1 MRLLFTLFSLL
12 FYTCLNAQCKTF
24 KLTSKG
30 DTINCTEA
38 TGVKRGKWKIEI
50 PPIRGERGY
59 IEEGVFLNDKKEGTW
74 RRFNL
79 LGDPIAIENYKWGLK
94 NGVSTYL
101 TIQGVE
107 REESWKAI
115 DPSKP
120 YDTIDVQDINNPN
133 VYEKVIVKTTGASLK
148 HGTWKIFDPY
158 TGQKLR
164 TEHWILDVLQDP
176 NAKKEDS
183 SEISIGSPIT
193 KTPTSKSDT
202 ATKKTIP
209 KEVLEF
215 QKKNKGKKI
224 VDGKTGG

>member
-12 FYTCLNAQCKTF
+12 FYISVIAQCKTF
-24 KLTSKG
+24 KITSKG

-38 TGVKRGKWKIEI
+38 SGAKRGKWKIEA
-50 PPIRGERGY
+50 PPLRGEKGY
-59 IEEGVFLNDKKEGTW
+59 IEEGVFVNDKKEGTW

-79 LGDPIAIENYKWGLK
+79 MGDPLAIENYTWGLK
-94 NGVSTYL
+94 NGICTYL
-101 TIQGVE
+101 AIQGIE
-107 REESWKAI
+107 REESWRAI

-133 VYEKVIVKTTGASLK
+133 IYEKVIVKTTGASIK
-148 HGTWKIFDPY
+148 HGTWKIYDPF
-158 TGQKLR
+158 TGQRLR
-164 TEHWILDVLQDP
+164 TENWILDVLQDP
-176 NAKKEDS
+176 NTKKEDS
-183 SEISIGSPIT
+183 SNTSTTLTNLG
-193 KTPTSKSDT
+193 TPKSKSDS
-202 ATKKTIP
+202 ATKKVVP

>member
-12 FYTCLNAQCKTF
+12 FCVSLGAQCKTF

-30 DTINCTEA
+30 DTINCTESS
-38 TGVKRGKWKIEI
+38 GVKRGKWKIEF

-59 IEEGVFLNDKKEGTW
+59 IEEGIYVNDKKEGTW

-79 LGDPIAIENYKWGLK
+79 MGDPLAIENFKWGLK
-94 NGVSTYL
+94 NGTCTYL
-101 TIQGVE
+101 AIQGIE

-133 VYEKVIVKTTGASLK
+133 LYEKVIVKTTGASLK
-148 HGTWKIFDPY
+148 HGTWKIYDPY
-158 TGQKLR
+158 TGQRLR
-164 TEHWILDVLQDP
+164 TENWILDVLQDP
-176 NAKKEDS
+176 NAKKEVAAD
-183 SEISIGSPIT
+183 INTTLPNVGVT
-193 KTPTSKSDT
+193 KSKSDT
-202 ATKKTIP
+202 ATKKVIP

>member
-12 FYTCLNAQCKTF
+12 FCVSLGAQCKTF

-38 TGVKRGKWKIEI
+38 NGLKRGKWKIET

-59 IEEGVFLNDKKEGTW
+59 IEEGIYVNDKKEGTW

-94 NGVSTYL
+94 NGVSSYY

-148 HGTWKIFDPY
+148 HGTWKIYDPY
-158 TGQKLR
+158 TGQKLS

-176 NAKKEDS
+176 NAKKEMLFNAS
-183 SEISIGSPIT
+183 GGSPNISST
-193 KTPTSKSDT
+193 KLKSDT
-202 ATKKTIP
+202 ATKKIIP

>member
-12 FYTCLNAQCKTF
+12 FYTSIMAQCKTF

-30 DTINCTEA
+30 DTINCTESS
-38 TGVKRGKWKIEI
+38 GVKRGKWKIEF

-59 IEEGVFLNDKKEGTW
+59 VEEGVYVNDKKEGTW

-79 LGDPIAIENYKWGLK
+79 MGDPLAIENYKWGLK
-94 NGVSTYL
+94 NGLCTYL
-101 TIQGVE
+101 AIQGIE

-133 VYEKVIVKTTGASLK
+133 TYEKVIVKTTGASLR
-148 HGTWKIFDPY
+148 HGTWKIYDPY
-158 TGQKLR
+158 TGQRLR
-164 TEHWILDVLQDP
+164 TENWILDVLQDP
-176 NAKKEDS
+176 NAKKEVEADIKNALS
-183 SEISIGSPIT
+183 NAGVS
-193 KTPTSKSDT
+193 KSKSDT
-202 ATKKTIP
+202 AIKKVIP

>member
-12 FYTCLNAQCKTF
+12 FCVSLGAQCKTF

-30 DTINCTEA
+30 DTINCTEI
-38 TGVKRGKWKIEI
+38 TGIKRGKWKIET

-59 IEEGVFLNDKKEGTW
+59 IEEGIFVNDKKEGTW

-94 NGVSTYL
+94 NGISSYY

-133 VYEKVIVKTTGASLK
+133 MYEKVIVKTTGASLK
-148 HGTWKIFDPY
+148 HGTWKIYDPY
-158 TGQKLR
+158 TGQRLR
-164 TEHWILDVLQDP
+164 TENWILDVLQEP
-176 NAKKEDS
+176 GAKKQNDIETS
-183 SEISIGSPIT
+183 TPLGLAPKA
-193 KTPTSKSDT
+193 KTDT
-202 ATKKTIP
+202 ATKKIIP

>member
-1 MRLLFTLFSLL
+1 MRLLFTLFSIL
-12 FYTCLNAQCKTF
+12 FYTSLSAQCKTF

-38 TGVKRGKWKIEI
+38 SGVKRGKWKIEI

-59 IEEGVFLNDKKEGTW
+59 IEEGVFINDKKEGTW

-79 LGDPIAIENYKWGLK
+79 LGDPMAIENYKWGLK
-94 NGVSTYL
+94 NGISSYY
-101 TIQGVE
+101 TIQGIE

-133 VYEKVIVKTTGASLK
+133 MYEKVIVKTTGASLK

-193 KTPTSKSDT
+193 KSPTSKSDT
-202 ATKKTIP
+202 ATKKIIP

>member
-38 TGVKRGKWKIEI
+38 TGVKRGKWKIEM

-193 KTPTSKSDT
+193 KNPTSKSDT

-224 VDGKTGG
+224 LDGKTGG

>member
-12 FYTCLNAQCKTF
+12 FYISVIAQCKTF
-24 KLTSKG
+24 KITSKG

-38 TGVKRGKWKIEI
+38 SGAKRVKWKIEA
-50 PPIRGERGY
+50 PPLRGEKGY
-59 IEEGVFLNDKKEGTW
+59 IEEGVFVNDKKEGTW

-79 LGDPIAIENYKWGLK
+79 MGDPLAIENYTWGLK
-94 NGVSTYL
+94 NGICTYL
-101 TIQGVE
+101 AIQGIE
-107 REESWKAI
+107 REESWRAV

-133 VYEKVIVKTTGASLK
+133 IYEKVIVKTTGASIK
-148 HGTWKIFDPY
+148 HGTWKIYDPF
-158 TGQKLR
+158 TGQRLR
-164 TEHWILDVLQDP
+164 TENWILDVLQDP

-183 SEISIGSPIT
+183 SNTSTTLTNLG
-193 KTPTSKSDT
+193 TPKSKSDS
-202 ATKKTIP
+202 ATKKVIP

-215 QKKNKGKKI
+215 QKKNKGKKV

>member
-1 MRLLFTLFSLL
+1 MET
-12 FYTCLNAQCKTF
+12 
-24 KLTSKG
+24 
-30 DTINCTEA
+30 
-38 TGVKRGKWKIEI
+38 

-59 IEEGVFLNDKKEGTW
+59 IEEGVFINDKKEGTW

-94 NGVSTYL
+94 NGISSYY

-115 DPSKP
+115 DPSKT

-148 HGTWKIFDPY
+148 HGTWKIYDPY
-158 TGQKLR
+158 TGQRLS
-164 TEHWILDVLQDP
+164 TENWILDVLQDP
-176 NAKKEDS
+176 NAKKEVSAD
-183 SEISIGSPIT
+183 INTTLPNAGVT
-193 KTPTSKSDT
+193 KTKSDT
-202 ATKKTIP
+202 ASKKVIP

>member
-1 MRLLFTLFSLL
+1 MRFLFTLFSLL
-12 FYTCLNAQCKTF
+12 FCGSLCAQCKTF

-30 DTINCTEA
+30 DTINCTEI
-38 TGVKRGKWKIEI
+38 TGIKRGKWKIET

-59 IEEGVFLNDKKEGTW
+59 IEEGVFINDKKEGTW

-94 NGVSTYL
+94 NGISSYY

-115 DPSKP
+115 DPSKT

-148 HGTWKIFDPY
+148 HGTWKIYDPY
-158 TGQKLR
+158 TGQRLS
-164 TEHWILDVLQDP
+164 TENWILDVLQDP
-176 NAKKEDS
+176 NAKKEVSAD
-183 SEISIGSPIT
+183 INTTLPNAGVT
-193 KTPTSKSDT
+193 KTKSDT
-202 ATKKTIP
+202 ASKKVIP

>member
-12 FYTCLNAQCKTF
+12 FFGSLNAQCKTF

-30 DTINCTEA
+30 DTLNCTEA
-38 TGVKRGKWKIEI
+38 SGLKKGKWKIET

-59 IEEGVFLNDKKEGTW
+59 VEEGVFVNDKKEGTW

-101 TIQGVE
+101 TIQGIE

-148 HGTWKIFDPY
+148 HGTWKIYDPY

-164 TEHWILDVLQDP
+164 TESWILDVLQDP
-176 NAKKEDS
+176 NAKKEVPTN
-183 SEISIGSPIT
+183 IQNTLPNAGAT
-193 KTPTSKSDT
+193 KAKSDT
-202 ATKKTIP
+202 ATKKVIP